1 MLSLPGCTAHPPL
14 APSPLHIIP
23 KRQWWTTD
31 AEVEA
36 LTAPYGRILALR
48 FIDDK
53 SCGKSRGMAIVEY
66 AEPGAA
72 DACIA
77 GLNGCE
83 AGAFG
88 CGAGGGGWGQPCIAP
103 GGLCRGRGLCAA
115 RTDWL
120 CYLLPMYA
128 QACLCSP
135 FLSPRRDINGRP
147 CRVTQQQSRG
157 ARTGG
162 GGGDRGGQ
170 FAARGERRDGR
181 GADRGRGGRRDD
193 MPPAGGDLMAQAGG
207 MAGMP
212 QGMMMM
218 PGGMMAG
225 GMLPGM
231 MAGESWPA
239 QSCLGLVGTAQRI
252 VGCSGSTPCNL
263 AGAVCSTHVLLRGGC
278 KWHARFAPLRSA
290 PATLK
295 SLACMPPLG
304 CCRHGGCRGWI

>member
-1 MLSLPGCTAHPPL
+1 MATLGEAHDYGL
-14 APSPLHIIP
+14 QANGMDAHMSDAGGHGSDAIGSAVFISNL
-23 KRQWWTTD
+23 QWWTTD

-77 GLNGCE
+77 GLNG
-83 AGAFG
+83 
-88 CGAGGGGWGQPCIAP
+88 
-103 GGLCRGRGLCAA
+103 
-115 RTDWL
+115 
-120 CYLLPMYA
+120 
-128 QACLCSP
+128 
-135 FLSPRRDINGRP
+135 RDINGRP

-231 MAGESWPA
+231 MAGMGMPGMDMM
-239 QSCLGLVGTAQRI
+239 QGMQGMMMM
-252 VGCSGSTPCNL
+252 GPN
-263 AGAVCSTHVLLRGGC
+263 GAMM
-278 KWHARFAPLRSA
+278 APFGMPGMPGFKPPPPPGA
-290 PATLK
+290 P
-295 SLACMPPLG
+295 PPKKE
-304 CCRHGGCRGWI
+304 